1 MWSSFRFYLLHV
13 FPVAS
18 PWVRASA
25 IQLTDGASEGSAK
38 QHFLRS
44 DQTAAI
50 LSLPLGAGSSSH
62 PAAISS
68 VTVMAGGKLSQWD
81 ICKAHDWVK
90 SERQDC
96 YHNQRLT
103 LGCVCVC
110 VCVCVCFLSGM
121 LDSLDCFFVESSH
134 VTSGF

>member
-1 MWSSFRFYLLHV
+1 M
-13 FPVAS
+13 
-18 PWVRASA
+18 
-25 IQLTDGASEGSAK
+25 
-38 QHFLRS
+38 FLRS

-103 LGCVCVC
+103 LGCVSVM
-110 VCVCVCFLSGM
+110 VLGGSAFKDERLI
-121 LDSLDCFFVESSH
+121 LKRQD
-134 VTSGF
+134 